1 MTSQVP
7 CELIKTGVGPREGQ
21 GLSLSLGWGRNM
33 EADRQQMNLLKTC
46 WPGILPQSNRN
57 FYFLGFPHR

>member
-33 EADRQQMNLLKTC
+33 EADR
-46 WPGILPQSNRN
+46 
-57 FYFLGFPHR
+57 